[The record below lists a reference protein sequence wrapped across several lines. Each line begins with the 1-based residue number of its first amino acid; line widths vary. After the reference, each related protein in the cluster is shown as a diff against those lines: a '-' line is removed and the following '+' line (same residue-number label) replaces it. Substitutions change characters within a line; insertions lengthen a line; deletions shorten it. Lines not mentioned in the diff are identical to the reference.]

1 MAFRANYRGNQG
13 AILGPLGFLI
23 VANLIVWLASSIRHD
38 LFVSLFGLS
47 RDGFFSQPWTIVTNM
62 FVHDDFGHI
71 FANMLTLYFYGSY
84 LINVVGERNFFIVY
98 FIGGL
103 VGNVAYLLMAS
114 PFTIAIG
121 ASGAVFAVG
130 GALAVLRPKL
140 KVFIFPIPVALPLW
154 VVVVGGFFILT
165 PFGGAG
171 QGIAWQAHLG
181 GLALGLLAGYVFR
194 KRQNLH

>member
-23 VANLIVWLASSIRHD
+23 VANLIVFVVTSIRPELID
-38 LFVSLFGLS
+38 YLGLS
-47 RDGFFSQPWTIVTNM
+47 GQAFLSQPWTIITNM
-62 FVHDDFGHI
+62 FVHANFGHI

-84 LINVVGERNFFIVY
+84 LINLVSERNFFIVY

-103 VGNVAYLLMAS
+103 AGNVAYLLMAS

-165 PFGGAG
+165 SP
-171 QGIAWQAHLG
+171 GIAWQAHLG
-181 GLALGLLAGYVFR
+181 GLALGLLAGYYFR
-194 KRQNLH
+194 RRPSLYF